1 MNRFDNY
8 VKRTLKMKSY
18 IRYVDDF
25 VLFESSKE
33 KLQDVKRGIENY
45 LKNELFL
52 ELRADSRLRENKD
65 GVDFLGYVIR
75 PNYILVRQRV
85 VNNFK
90 CNKARFYEYYEN
102 RGDRVLAPILKYN
115 ERVASFR
122 AHIKH
127 ANSYKLN
134 LNVGVA

>member
-1 MNRFDNY
+1 
-8 VKRTLKMKSY
+8 MKSY

-33 KLQDVKRGIENY
+33 KLQDVKKNIEDY
-45 LKNELFL
+45 LKNELSL
-52 ELRADSRLRENKD
+52 ELRADTKLAENKD

-102 RGDRVLAPILKYN
+102 GGGGSQSVSTN
-115 ERVASFR
+115 T
-122 AHIKH
+122 
-127 ANSYKLN
+127 
-134 LNVGVA
+134 